1 MTTTLYLTKLIQ
13 LIQKLFQKSEEKK
26 IEIELILLRLNVNI
40 SAEYFYSSAKK
51 RFPMLLLRLR
61 LLKLEESVFLTSS
74 GGIIKNSYWSFIFII
89 VNKKNEKL

>member
-1 MTTTLYLTKLIQ
+1 MKNKLHLTKLTKLIQ
-13 LIQKLFQKSEEKK
+13 KSNAKK

-61 LLKLEESVFLTSS
+61 LLKLEESVFLTPFYGNTSYYNRYFVALKK
-74 GGIIKNSYWSFIFII
+74 IKNT
-89 VNKKNEKL
+89 K